1 MSPEFTIR
9 LCIELFIKNHYI
21 CELNILYFRMNGS
34 QNIKN
39 NIILSIFKDVKTVFR
54 LSDIALLVGEKDF
67 ESLNK
72 KMNYYVQTGKLL
84 NPRKGIYA
92 KPNYNNEELAC
103 LLYTPSYISLEYV
116 LQKEGV
122 LFQFDSRI
130 TSVSYLSRSINV
142 QDKTFIYRKIK
153 GEIIANTK
161 GISRQINQVNIANG
175 ERAFLDLLY
184 LNKNYYFDNLNPL
197 NKTKVY
203 DLLPIYMSKALTDRV
218 KNLFPDD

>member
-1 MSPEFTIR
+1 
-9 LCIELFIKNHYI
+9 
-21 CELNILYFRMNGS
+21 MNS
-34 QNIKN
+34 SLNIKN

-54 LSDIALLVGEKDF
+54 LRDIALMVGEKDF

-72 KMNYYVQTGKLL
+72 KMNYYVRTGKLL
-84 NPRKGIYA
+84 NPRKGIYT
-92 KPNYNNEELAC
+92 KPNYNSEELAC
-103 LLYTPSYISLEYV
+103 LLYTPTYISLEYV

-130 TSVSYLSRSINV
+130 TSVSYLSRSIDI

-161 GISRQINQVNIANG
+161 GISRQINQVNIATG

-184 LNKNYYFDNLNPL
+184 LNKHYYFDNLNPL

-203 DLLPIYMSKALTDRV
+203 DLLPIYMSKALSDRV
-218 KNLFPDD
+218 KKLFPDD